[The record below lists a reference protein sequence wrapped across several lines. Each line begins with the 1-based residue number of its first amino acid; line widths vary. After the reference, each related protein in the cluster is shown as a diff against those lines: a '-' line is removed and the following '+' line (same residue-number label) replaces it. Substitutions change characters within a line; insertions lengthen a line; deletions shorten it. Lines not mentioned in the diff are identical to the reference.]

1 MGRQS
6 SPGLQGAEGGR
17 RATLWAVELGRI
29 GIWRRHQ
36 EGLEPAAEI
45 DALGFGAL
53 WLGGSPS
60 LEQARPF
67 LEQTTTITVATGIL
81 NVWRHEPADVA
92 TQHAQLRAEFGERFL
107 LGVGIGHPE
116 STGDYS
122 KPLTKMRAFLD
133 GLDAAEPPVPRD
145 ERVVAALGPKML
157 KLAAE
162 RSLGAHPYFTTVE
175 HTRSARE
182 VVGPEALLAP
192 EVAVV
197 VEPDPES
204 GRAAAR
210 AYAAS
215 YLRLTNYVGNLLRS
229 GFTESDIA
237 DGGSD
242 RLIDS
247 VIPHGPAEQVAEAVR
262 AHLDAG
268 ADHVCLQPVGHGPN
282 PLADYRALAAALL

>member
-1 MGRQS
+1 M
-6 SPGLQGAEGGR
+6 
-17 RATLWAVELGRI
+17 ELGQI

-36 EGLEPAAEI
+36 EGVDPAAEI
-45 DALGFGAL
+45 EALGFGAL

-60 LEQARPF
+60 LAQARPF
-67 LEQTTTITVATGIL
+67 LERTTTITVATGIL

-92 TQHAQLRAEFGERFL
+92 AQHAELRNEFGERFL

-116 STGDYS
+116 STSAYT
-122 KPLTKMRAFLD
+122 KPLTKMREFLD
-133 GLDAAEPPVPRD
+133 GLDAGEPPVPRD

-162 RSLGAHPYFTTVE
+162 RSLGPHPYFTTVE
-175 HTRSARE
+175 HTRFARE
-182 VVGPEALLAP
+182 VAGPDALVAP

-197 VEPDPES
+197 VEPDLQA

-215 YLRLTNYVGNLLRS
+215 YLRLSNYVSNLLRF
-229 GFTESDIA
+229 GFTEADIA

-247 VIPHGPAEQVAEAVR
+247 VIPHGSAEQVAEAVG

-282 PLADYRALAAALL
+282 PLDDYRALAATLSARLTS